1 MSVGLAARGV
11 VFAYPGGRP
20 VLDGVDLEV
29 APGRVTALLG
39 PNGAGKSTLFRVLA
53 GLLAPSAGR
62 VTLGGRALGVIPAR
76 ERARQ
81 LALVLDPPALSF
93 AWTAFELVLMG
104 RAPHL
109 SGGRF
114 ESADDRAH
122 ALRSLE
128 AVDAAHLA
136 DRVYPTL
143 SAGERQR
150 VLIARALCQDTPVVL
165 MDEPTSHLDP
175 AHALRLAGL
184 LRELAGQGRAVACVL
199 HDLALAARTADEVVL
214 LSGQRVFAAGPPRAV
229 LTSDNLRAVYGV
241 TARWV
246 DGDPAALVVDGLAPA
261 GPARQ

>member
-1 MSVGLAARGV
+1 MSAGLTARGV
-11 VFAYPGGRP
+11 VFAYPGGRS
-20 VLDGVDLEV
+20 VLDGVDLTV

-53 GLLAPSAGR
+53 GLETPAAGE
-62 VTLGGRALGVIPAR
+62 VTLGGRALARIPAR

-81 LALVLDPPALSF
+81 LALVLDPPVLSF
-93 AWTAFELVLMG
+93 SWTAFELVLMG

-109 SGGRF
+109 AAGRF
-114 ESADDRAH
+114 ESEADHARA
-122 ALRSLE
+122 RSALE

-136 DRVYPTL
+136 ERVYPTL

-175 AHALRLAGL
+175 AHALRLAAL

-199 HDLALAARTADEVVL
+199 HDLPLAARTADEVVL
-214 LSGQRVFAAGPPRAV
+214 LSGTKIHAAGPPREV
-229 LTSDNLRAVYGV
+229 LTAEALEAVYGV
-241 TARWV
+241 SARWV
-246 DGDPAALVVDGLAPA
+246 GDPEALVVEGLTRPS
-261 GPARQ
+261 